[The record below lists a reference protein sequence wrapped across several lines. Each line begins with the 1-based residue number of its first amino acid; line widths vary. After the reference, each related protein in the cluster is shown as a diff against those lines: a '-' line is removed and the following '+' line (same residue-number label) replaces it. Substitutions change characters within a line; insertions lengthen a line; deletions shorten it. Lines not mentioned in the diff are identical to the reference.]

1 MKIYLVISSFPYEG
15 SSYPEFAYFSK
26 EKAEAKAKELQD
38 IEDAEFGAELDIYA
52 GVCGTSWDVH
62 EMETED

>member
-15 SSYPEFAYFSK
+15 SSYPDFAYFSK

-38 IEDAEFGAELDIYA
+38 IEDAES
-52 GVCGTSWDVH
+52 VCGTSWDVH